1 MLIELSIAG
10 TAAVNVIA
18 WTVIQFG
25 LAWSFLQL
33 PAERFNYNIRF
44 ARPKKW
50 ERAGKFYE
58 EVCAIKHWKDRL
70 PDAARWFRGG
80 FAKANLQTATPEYLE
95 RFLRET
101 WRGELV
107 HWLALLTLPLFC
119 IWNPWWGVL
128 INAAVAVALNV
139 PCLLALRYNRARFQ
153 RLLVAQTRRLIHR
166 NPIAIPAPQVK
177 SVPPSC

>member
-1 MLIELSIAG
+1 MLIELSIAWT
-10 TAAVNVIA
+10 TALNIIA

-33 PAERFNYNIRF
+33 PVIRF
-44 ARPKKW
+44 DHNNRCARPKTW
-50 ERAGKFYE
+50 ERDGRFYE
-58 EVCAIKHWKDRL
+58 QVFAIKRWKNRL

-80 FAKANLQTATPEYLE
+80 FAKANLPTATPEYLE

-153 RLLVAQTRRLIHR
+153 RLLIAQTRRHTHR
-166 NPIAIPAPQVK
+166 KPITVPAPQAK